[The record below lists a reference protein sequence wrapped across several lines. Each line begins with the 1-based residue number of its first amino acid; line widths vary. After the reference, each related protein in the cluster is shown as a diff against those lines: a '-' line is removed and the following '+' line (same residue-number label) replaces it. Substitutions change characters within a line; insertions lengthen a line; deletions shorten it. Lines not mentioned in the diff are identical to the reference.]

1 MSFIDGF
8 SDFALRGEVSDR
20 VRSAAEQAAAGVG
33 GHSCQWGGV
42 RGRNPQKIF
51 RFLVLFSSKS
61 LSYFENF
68 GLI

>member
-20 VRSAAEQAAAGVG
+20 VRSAAEQAAAGV
-33 GHSCQWGGV
+33 WGAQLSMG
-42 RGRNPQKIF
+42 RGKGAKPPEHFQI
-51 RFLVLFSSKS
+51 
-61 LSYFENF
+61 F